1 MNDDVTIFHNSDN
14 IFGINQRSG
23 EVYIL
28 SSLDRE
34 QKDFYELKIVAKDQ
48 GKIQFSSSTQLKV
61 NVMDANDNLP
71 IFYPKEYFVRIP
83 SVLESKSFRLPLATP
98 LVSLQASDKDADLNS
113 KIEFNWD
120 TSNAVTQNYLRLNS
134 DTGEIFPTRSFSISY
149 ENILNQ
155 KSGVES
161 VKIYATDGGGKRS
174 LESAAVYLFSNTR
187 QINEKGRQL
196 FQEKSLTFSIVE
208 DNGLSDGKETSFVS
222 RQGML
227 EVPNVEL

>member
-1 MNDDVTIFHNSDN
+1 M
-14 IFGINQRSG
+14 
-23 EVYIL
+23 
-28 SSLDRE
+28 DRE
-34 QKDFYELKIVAKDQ
+34 EKDFYELKIVAKDQ
-48 GKIQFSSSTQLKV
+48 GKIQLSSSTQLKV

-83 SVLESKSFRLPLATP
+83 STLESKSFRLPLEIP

-155 KSGVES
+155 KNRVET

-174 LESAAVYLFSNTR
+174 LESATVYLFSNTR
-187 QINEKGRQL
+187 QINDKTRQL

-222 RQGML
+222 RQG
-227 EVPNVEL
+227 ELSVSNDDLKG